1 MNIRILKPSDIKQA
15 SKIVGINYS
24 KKDEKMSFME
34 MEAMFKNYAVKPQYL
49 VAEEKNEIIGLAWY
63 IQSWMDYD
71 IYNIFWVNVTPKHQ
85 WKGVW
90 TALIEKIIKIVKNK
104 KAKMILLTT
113 SKQKFYSKIFKFE
126 TLSKFNKN
134 KDDLMALKIEE

>member
-49 VAEEKNEIIGLAWY
+49 VAEEKNEIIGLA
-63 IQSWMDYD
+63 
-71 IYNIFWVNVTPKHQ
+71 
-85 WKGVW
+85 
-90 TALIEKIIKIVKNK
+90 
-104 KAKMILLTT
+104 
-113 SKQKFYSKIFKFE
+113 
-126 TLSKFNKN
+126 
-134 KDDLMALKIEE
+134 